1 MTKNKPPTTNKAQV
15 APHWLRNLR
24 MLMEQR
30 GLNPRS
36 LSLKAGL
43 NATAVRDM
51 LDGRSRFP
59 RYDTIQ
65 AMSEVLDTTPA
76 LLMGDAEIALEVS
89 ARGQGFSQDLELLT
103 EIITRLQEVTEEQDR
118 KLSPRDFAA
127 MAATLY
133 RRMRENPEQKKGTDN
148 LRPQILDLLDYD
160 TLRQKRANKR

>member
-1 MTKNKPPTTNKAQV
+1 MSKSKAQQ

-24 MLMEQR
+24 LLMDKH
-30 GLNPRS
+30 GYNPRS

-65 AMSEVLDTTPA
+65 AMAEALDTTPA
-76 LLMGDAEIALEVS
+76 LLMGDAAAAQEVS
-89 ARGQGFSQDLELLT
+89 AKGQDFGHNLELLT
-103 EIITRLQEVTEEQDR
+103 EIITRLQEVTAELNY

-127 MAATLY
+127 MATTMY
-133 RRMRENPEQKKGTDN
+133 RRFQDYPNQDHLGDAI
-148 LRPQILDLLDYD
+148 RPQIVDMLDY
-160 TLRQKRANKR
+160 TSLRQKRAK

>member
-1 MTKNKPPTTNKAQV
+1 MTKTKTQS

-24 MLMEQR
+24 LLMDKH
-30 GLNPRS
+30 GYNPRS

-65 AMSEVLDTTPA
+65 AMAEVLETTPA
-76 LLMGDAEIALEVS
+76 LLMGNSDAAQEVS
-89 ARGQGFSQDLELLT
+89 AKGQGFGQDLELLT
-103 EIITRLQEVTEEQDR
+103 EIITRLQEVTEELHH

-127 MAATLY
+127 MAATIY
-133 RRMRENPEQKKGTDN
+133 RRVQENPAPKKSGDII
-148 LRPQILDLLDYD
+148 RPQILDLLDYD
-160 TLRQKRANKR
+160 SLRQKRAKR

>member
-1 MTKNKPPTTNKAQV
+1 MTKTKPQS

-24 MLMEQR
+24 LLMDKH
-30 GLNPRS
+30 GYNPRS

-65 AMSEVLDTTPA
+65 AMADVLDTTPA
-76 LLMGDAEIALEVS
+76 LLMGDNDTALEMS
-89 ARGQGFSQDLELLT
+89 LKGQGFSQDLELLT
-103 EIITRLQEVTEEQDR
+103 EILTRLQEVTEEHDH

-127 MAATLY
+127 MAATIY
-133 RRMRENPEQKKGTDN
+133 RRLQEASGQKKATDTIK
-148 LRPQILDLLDYD
+148 PQILDLLDYD
-160 TLRQKRANKR
+160 LLRQKRAKRS